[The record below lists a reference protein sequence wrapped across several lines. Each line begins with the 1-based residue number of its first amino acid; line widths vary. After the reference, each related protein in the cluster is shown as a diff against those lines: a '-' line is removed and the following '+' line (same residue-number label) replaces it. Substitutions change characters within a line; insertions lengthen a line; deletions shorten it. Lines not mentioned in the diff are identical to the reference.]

1 MIKPTLS
8 IAGFKELEADFK
20 LLSKAEQRKVSKKAV
35 RAGAVVF
42 RDAIRAS
49 APVRTGRLK
58 KSISVDAVRGKNAIA
73 GIKFKKVRVVKKL
86 KNGEGSVVKR
96 WTPFWWWILENGSSK
111 MSAKPF
117 VRPTFDANVKKAEDA
132 AFEQFLK
139 DIDEIFSK

>member
-1 MIKPTLS
+1 MIKPTLTFT
-8 IAGFKELEADFK
+8 GFKGLEADFK

-58 KSISVDAVRGKNAIA
+58 KSVSVDTARGSLTA
-73 GIKFKKVRVVKKL
+73 GVKFKKVRVIRKSKKGKTKQAL
-86 KNGEGSVVKR
+86 
-96 WTPFWWWILENGSSK
+96 PFYWWMIENGTSK
-111 MSAKPF
+111 MSARPF
-117 VRPTFDANVKKAEDA
+117 VRPAFDANIKKAEDA
-132 AFEQFLK
+132 AFEQFLT

>member
-1 MIKPTLS
+1 MIKPTLT
-8 IAGFKELEADFK
+8 ITGFKGFDDDFK

-58 KSISVDAVRGKNAIA
+58 KSVSVDTAKGSLTA
-73 GIKFKKVRVVKKL
+73 GVKFKKVRVIRKSKKGKTKQAL
-86 KNGEGSVVKR
+86 
-96 WTPFWWWILENGSSK
+96 PFYWWMIENGTSK

-117 VRPTFDANVKKAEDA
+117 VRPAFDANVKKAEEA
-132 AFEQFLK
+132 AFEQYLK

>member
-1 MIKPTLS
+1 MIKPTLTFT
-8 IAGFKELEADFK
+8 GFKGLEADFK

-58 KSISVDAVRGKNAIA
+58 KSVSVDTARGSLTA
-73 GIKFKKVRVVKKL
+73 GVKFKKVRVIRKSKKGKTKQAL
-86 KNGEGSVVKR
+86 
-96 WTPFWWWILENGSSK
+96 PFYWWMIENGTSK
-111 MSAKPF
+111 MSALPF
-117 VRPTFDANVKKAEDA
+117 VRPAFDANIKKAEDA
-132 AFEQFLK
+132 AFEQFLT